1 MENQKAMA
9 KKIFLIVLV
18 LSTTVFFLSCN
29 TANNKDYASAAEAMA
44 DTTRLAEDLGL
55 DAVNSAKRKIIHTA
69 DINCE
74 VNDVLKV
81 TMLLESS
88 TKKLQGVV
96 TESTLKNQ
104 QLQTTQVPYTADSLR
119 EITTYQTSSLLRLRV
134 PVQYRDSL
142 INMLPALVSFVD
154 SRQLLQTDATLDYFA
169 DALKTN
175 STTVLTNKAEARAS
189 KTKDFISI
197 ADRAEKNID
206 NVVDQYRID
215 DAVAFSTIT
224 INLYQ
229 PVQTTSMHIVNA
241 EAALKIPF
249 TTSLSE
255 SLRSGFYLLQRLL
268 IGLVALWPLWLLL
281 AMFFAARDYWKK
293 KVVLVKNNSKH

>member
-1 MENQKAMA
+1 MENPKAMA
-9 KKIFLIVLV
+9 NKFLPTVVVL
-18 LSTTVFFLSCN
+18 LTTVFFFSCN
-29 TANNKDYASAAEAMA
+29 TASDKDYASTAEAMA
-44 DTTRLAEDLGL
+44 DTTRLAADLGL

-69 DINCE
+69 DINCK

-96 TESTLKNQ
+96 TESTLKHE
-104 QLQTTQVPYTADSLR
+104 QLHSTQLPYTADSLR

-154 SRQLLQTDATLDYFA
+154 SRQLLQTDATLDYFS
-169 DALKTN
+169 DALKTKA
-175 STTVLTNKAEARAS
+175 STVLTNKAEARAS
-189 KTKDFISI
+189 TTKDLIST
-197 ADRAEKNID
+197 ADRAESNID
-206 NVVDQYRID
+206 HLVEQYRID

-229 PVQTTSMHIVNA
+229 PVQTSSMHIVNA

-255 SLRSGFYLLQRLL
+255 SLRSGLYLLE
-268 IGLVALWPLWLLL
+268 
-281 AMFFAARDYWKK
+281 
-293 KVVLVKNNSKH
+293 